1 MLMNSL
7 FGISMDTIL
16 TITLILFLL
25 MTAVVAALGLR
36 NRLLLKL
43 GLRNIPRR
51 RAQTTLIIVGLMLST
66 VIITSAFGTG
76 DTVSYS
82 IRSLSVVNLG
92 GVDETVTSAAQGGL
106 GFAAQGSG
114 VGSGGTDYFA
124 ASTATHIQNNST
136 VRANTDGVVGVIA
149 QRVPLKDLT
158 TRQTKAN
165 TTLLGVPAD
174 YPTAAFHPLTAGS
187 GAAVSLTSLGANEV
201 YINDQAAH
209 ALGAHAGDRL
219 TLYIAD
225 KPVSVVVRDI
235 LRDNGLA
242 TGGLL
247 SGGQAAAPAVL
258 LPLNR
263 LQRLTGHAGRITTV
277 LISNRGD
284 DIAGGQSSLSSKIAD
299 AVRAQ
304 LVNPAAVAAAKSAL
318 GSAQGQ
324 AALRALEKTSQVKGS
339 SDTLTKV
346 RDLRTQ
352 ATQPVASDR
361 FKSLL
366 GDPTVV
372 QALRDI
378 KDPAVGAPL
387 STALV
392 ALSNYSVQTLKSDG
406 LTSADQFGSAFST
419 LFIVFGLF
427 SIAAGIMLIF
437 LIFVMLA
444 AERRPEMG
452 MARAIG
458 TKRRHLIEQFLFEG
472 YAYDLGASLVGVLL
486 GIGVGL
492 AMVSIMAGLFG
503 AGGFGLQS
511 HIELR
516 SVMVAFCLG
525 AIVTFLTVSFSSW
538 RVSRLNVVA
547 AIRDL
552 PDDLHVDGSLRASL
566 ARSVK
571 GLRRIGILKGV
582 VFALILLV
590 AFAVTRS
597 PVVAVLATA
606 VLYLLWAFRPAWVAL
621 SARGPLLLLI
631 GAPLLLLGIS
641 TKQASFFG
649 FGASL
654 LLIGAAMLLRWILGG
669 LRVPDRVRNR
679 IGYSLAGIALVVYWL
694 LPFDAIRKDLNGGI
708 EMFFVSGMMLVLGGV
723 WTVMYNS
730 DLLLGALLLIFGR
743 LGGATPVL
751 RMAVTYP
758 IQQRFRTG
766 LTLSMFSLVI
776 FTLMIVSV
784 LTGSFSGQGLSLAR
798 DRGGYD
804 IYGATSPAN
813 PVRDVA
819 ARVKADPSLRSRV
832 AAAGGIGQVPVGLR
846 QPGQRVTQPTD
857 QTWQPYR
864 ANIADDSYLTTTSF
878 TLHGRATGYGSDAAV
893 WQALRAHPGYAVVD
907 GDVVPAKNGGRGG
920 GRNFQIAGFHY
931 EDKSFTP
938 ARIQMRDVR
947 TGAIIPLTVIGVL
960 DRNATG
966 STDVT
971 YGVYTG
977 QSTLA
982 AARDAAVPPTELFFR
997 AAPGQDVHQTA
1008 LAIGAAFLPNGL
1020 DVVEAQAEYNT
1031 NQSINAGLFNLLEG
1045 FMGLGL
1051 VVGIA
1056 ALGVVA
1062 TRAVVER
1069 RQQIG
1074 MMRAIGFKRRTVQTA
1089 FLVESSFVA
1098 ILGTVLGVVLGLVLA
1113 RNLVASFAKGNPGL
1127 SLVVPWTQIGIIVLI
1142 AYLASLLTTYLP
1154 AWQASR
1160 VYPAEALRYE

>member
-1 MLMNSL
+1 MNSL
-7 FGISMDTIL
+7 FGIPMDTIL
-16 TITLILFLL
+16 VITLILFLL

-43 GLRNIPRR
+43 ALRNIPRR
-51 RAQTTLIIVGLMLST
+51 RAQTTLIVVGLMLST

-92 GVDETVTSAAQGGL
+92 GVDETVAGAADAGL

-114 VGSGGTDYFA
+114 VGAGGANYVA
-124 ASTATHIQNNST
+124 AGTADSIRNNNV
-136 VRANTDGVVGVIA
+136 VRANTDGVIGVIA
-149 QRVPLKDLT
+149 LSAPLKDLT

-174 YPTAAFHPLTAGS
+174 YPTTAFHPLTAGS
-187 GAAVSLTSLGANEV
+187 GNAVSLNNLGANEV

-209 ALGAHAGDRL
+209 ALGAHGGDHL
-219 TLYIAD
+219 TIYIAN
-225 KPVSVVVRDI
+225 KPVSMVVRDV

-258 LPLNR
+258 LSLDQ
-263 LQRLTGHAGRITTV
+263 LQQLTGHARQITTV

-284 DIAGGQSSLSSKIAD
+284 DIAGGQSSLSNTVASAI
-299 AVRAQ
+299 RAQ
-304 LVNPAAVAAAKSAL
+304 LVNPAAVAVAKGAL

-324 AALRALEKTSQVKGS
+324 AALRALEKTAAVKS
-339 SDTLTKV
+339 SPDTLTTV
-346 RDLRTQ
+346 RDLQ
-352 ATQPVASDR
+352 AQAARPGTSDR
-361 FKSLL
+361 LKSLL
-366 GDPTVV
+366 ADPTVV
-372 QALRDI
+372 EALRGV
-378 KDPAVGAPL
+378 KDPAVVAPL

-392 ALSNYSVQTLKSDG
+392 SLSNYSVQTLKSDG
-406 LTSADQFGSAFST
+406 LTAADQFGSAFST
-419 LFIVFGLF
+419 IFIVFGLF

-472 YAYDLGASLVGVLL
+472 YAYDLGAALIGVLL

-492 AMVSIMAGLFG
+492 GMVSIMAGLLG

-516 SVMVAFCLG
+516 SVVVAFCLG

-552 PDDLHVDGSLRASL
+552 PDDLHVDGSLRAAL
-566 ARSVK
+566 ARSLK
-571 GLRRIGILKGV
+571 GLRRVTPVKGV
-582 VFALILLV
+582 LALLALLII
-590 AFAVTRS
+590 FAVSRN
-597 PVVAVLATA
+597 PIVAVAATA

-621 SARGPLLLLI
+621 SARGPLPLLI
-631 GAPLLLLGIS
+631 GVPVLALGIS
-641 TKQASFFG
+641 TKQAFPFG
-649 FGASL
+649 AGASL
-654 LLIGAAMLLRWILGG
+654 LLIGAAMLLRWILAG
-669 LRVPDRVRNR
+669 LRVPDRLRNR
-679 IGYSLAGIALVVYWL
+679 IGYSLAGLALVGYWL

-708 EMFFVSGMMLVLGGV
+708 EMFFVSGIMLVLGGV

-730 DLLLGALLLIFGR
+730 DLLLGGLLLLFGR
-743 LGGATPVL
+743 IGSAAPIL

-758 IQQRFRTG
+758 LQYRFRTG

-776 FTLMIVSV
+776 FTLMVVSV
-784 LTGSFSGQGLSLAR
+784 LTGTFSGQGLSLDR
-798 DRGGYD
+798 DRGGYA

-819 ARVKADPSLRSRV
+819 ARVKADASLRARV
-832 AAAGGIGQVPVGLR
+832 AAAGGIGRLPIGLR
-846 QPGQRVTQPTD
+846 QPGQKD

-864 ANIADDSYLTTTSF
+864 ANIADNAYLTTTRF

-893 WQALRAHPGYAVVD
+893 WQALRARPGYAVID
-907 GDVVPAKNGGRGG
+907 GGLVASKNGGRGSSG
-920 GRNFQIAGFHY
+920 FQVAGVHY

-938 ARIQMRDVR
+938 VRVEMRDVR

-960 DRNATG
+960 DRNA
-966 STDVT
+966 SNSSDVA

-982 AARDAAVPPTELFFR
+982 AAHDAAVAPTELFFR
-997 AAPGQDVHQTA
+997 PAPGQDVHQTA

-1020 DVVEAQAEYNT
+1020 DVIEAQVEYNT
-1031 NQSINAGLFNLLEG
+1031 NQSLNVGLDNLLEG

-1074 MMRAIGFKRRTVQTA
+1074 MMRAIGFKRRMVQTT

-1113 RNLVASFAKGNPGL
+1113 RNLVDSMAKGNPGL
-1127 SLVVPWTQIGIIVLI
+1127 SLVIPWTQIGVIVLI

>member
-1 MLMNSL
+1 MNSL
-7 FGISMDTIL
+7 FGIPMDTIL
-16 TITLILFLL
+16 VITLILFLL
-25 MTAVVAALGLR
+25 MTAVVAALGVR

-43 GLRNIPRR
+43 ALRNIPRR
-51 RAQTTLIIVGLMLST
+51 RAQTTLIVVGLMLST

-92 GVDETVTSAAQGGL
+92 GVDETVSGAADAGL

-114 VGSGGTDYFA
+114 VGAGGANYVA
-124 ASTATHIQNNST
+124 AGTAGSIRNNSV
-136 VRANTDGVVGVIA
+136 VRANTDGVIGVIA
-149 QRVPLKDLT
+149 LSAPLKDLT

-174 YPTAAFHPLTAGS
+174 YPTAAFHA
-187 GAAVSLTSLGANEV
+187 LTSNSGHTVNLNNLGANEV

-209 ALGAHAGDRL
+209 ALGARGGDHL
-219 TLYIAD
+219 TIYIANR
-225 KPVSVVVRDI
+225 PVSMVVRDV
-235 LRDNGLA
+235 LRDDGLA

-247 SGGQAAAPAVL
+247 SGGQAAAPAL
-258 LPLNR
+258 LLSLDR
-263 LQRLTGHAGRITTV
+263 LQQLTGHAGQITTI

-284 DIAGGQSSLSSKIAD
+284 DIAGGQSSLSNTVAG

-304 LVNPAAVAAAKSAL
+304 LVNPAAVAVAKGAL

-324 AALRALEKTSQVKGS
+324 AALRALEKTAAVKS
-339 SDTLTKV
+339 SPDTLTKV
-346 RDLRTQ
+346 RDLQ
-352 ATQPVASDR
+352 AQAARPGTSDR
-361 FKSLL
+361 LKSLL
-366 GDPTVV
+366 ADPTVV
-372 QALRDI
+372 EALRGV
-378 KDPAVGAPL
+378 KDPAVVAPL

-392 ALSNYSVQTLKSDG
+392 SLSNYSVQTLKSDG
-406 LTSADQFGSAFST
+406 LTSADLFGSAFST
-419 LFIVFGLF
+419 IFIVFGLF

-472 YAYDLGASLVGVLL
+472 YAYDLGAALIGVLL

-492 AMVSIMAGLFG
+492 GMVSIMAGLLG

-516 SVMVAFCLG
+516 SVVVAFCLG

-552 PDDLHVDGSLRASL
+552 PDDLQVDGSLRAAL
-566 ARSVK
+566 ARSLK
-571 GLRRIGILKGV
+571 GLRRVTPVKGV
-582 VFALILLV
+582 L
-590 AFAVTRS
+590 
-597 PVVAVLATA
+597 AVLALLIVFAVSRNPIVAVAATA
-606 VLYLLWAFRPAWVAL
+606 VIYLLWAFRPAWVAL

-631 GAPLLLLGIS
+631 GAVVLALGIS
-641 TKQASFFG
+641 TKQAFPFG
-649 FGASL
+649 AGASL
-654 LLIGAAMLLRWILGG
+654 LLIGAAMLLRWILAG
-669 LRVPDRVRNR
+669 LRVPDRLRNR
-679 IGYSLAGIALVVYWL
+679 IGYSLAGLALVGYWL

-708 EMFFVSGMMLVLGGV
+708 EMFFVSGIMLVLGGV

-730 DLLLGALLLIFGR
+730 DLLLGGLLLLFGR
-743 LGGATPVL
+743 IGSAAPIL

-758 IQQRFRTG
+758 LQYRFRTG

-776 FTLMIVSV
+776 FTLMVVSV
-784 LTGSFSGQGLSLAR
+784 LTGSLSGQGLSLDR
-798 DRGGYD
+798 DRGGYA

-819 ARVKADPSLRSRV
+819 ARVKADPSLRARV
-832 AAAGGIGQVPVGLR
+832 AAAGGVGQLPIGLR
-846 QPGQRVTQPTD
+846 QPGQKD
-857 QTWQPYR
+857 QTWSPYR
-864 ANIADDSYLTTTSF
+864 ANIADNAYLTTTRF
-878 TLHGRATGYGSDAAV
+878 TLHGRAAGYGSDAAV
-893 WQALRAHPGYAVVD
+893 WQALRAHPGYAVID
-907 GDVVPAKNGGRGG
+907 GGLVASKNGGGRGSG
-920 GRNFQIAGFHY
+920 GFQVAGVHY

-938 ARIQMRDVR
+938 TRVEMRDVR

-960 DRNATG
+960 DRNA
-966 STDVT
+966 SNSSDVA

-982 AARDAAVPPTELFFR
+982 AAHDAAVAPTELFFR
-997 AAPGQDVHQTA
+997 PAPGQDVHQTA

-1020 DVVEAQAEYNT
+1020 DVIEAQVEYNT
-1031 NQSINAGLFNLLEG
+1031 NQSLNVGLDNLLEG

-1074 MMRAIGFKRRTVQTA
+1074 MMRAIGFKRRMVQTT

-1113 RNLVASFAKGNPGL
+1113 RNLVTSMAKGNPGL
-1127 SLVVPWTQIGIIVLI
+1127 SLVIPWTQIGVIVLI

>member
-1 MLMNSL
+1 MNSL
-7 FGISMDTIL
+7 FGIPMDTIL
-16 TITLILFLL
+16 VITLILFLL

-36 NRLLLKL
+36 NRLLLKM

-51 RAQTTLIIVGLMLST
+51 RAQTTLIVVGLMLST

-92 GVDETVTSAAQGGL
+92 GVDETVAGAADAGL

-114 VGSGGTDYFA
+114 VGSGGASYVA
-124 ASTATHIQNNST
+124 AGTAGSIQNNSV
-136 VRANTDGVVGVIA
+136 VRANTDGVIGVIA
-149 QRVPLKDLT
+149 LSAPLKDLT

-174 YPTAAFHPLTAGS
+174 YPTAAFHPLTSGS
-187 GAAVSLTSLGANEV
+187 GTTVSLNSLGANEV

-209 ALGAHAGDRL
+209 ALGAHGGDHL
-219 TLYIAD
+219 TIYIAN
-225 KPVSVVVRDI
+225 KPVSMVVRDV

-258 LPLNR
+258 LSLDR
-263 LQRLTGHAGRITTV
+263 LQQLTGHAGQITTV

-284 DIAGGQSSLSSKIAD
+284 DITGGQSSLSNTVAGAI
-299 AVRAQ
+299 RAQ
-304 LVNPAAVAAAKSAL
+304 LVNPAAADAAKGVL

-324 AALRALEKTSQVKGS
+324 AALRALEKTAAVKSS

-346 RDLRTQ
+346 RDLQAQ
-352 ATQPVASDR
+352 ATRPGTSDR

-366 GDPTVV
+366 ADPTVV
-372 QALRDI
+372 EALRGV
-378 KDPAVGAPL
+378 KDPAVVAPL

-392 ALSNYSVQTLKSDG
+392 SLSNYSVQTLKSDG
-406 LTSADQFGSAFST
+406 LTAADQFGSAFST
-419 LFIVFGLF
+419 IFIVFGLF

-472 YAYDLGASLVGVLL
+472 YAYDLGAALIGVLL

-492 AMVSIMAGLFG
+492 GMVSIMAGLLG

-516 SVMVAFCLG
+516 SVVVAFCLG

-552 PDDLHVDGSLRASL
+552 PDDMHVDGSLRAALVRSL
-566 ARSVK
+566 K
-571 GLRRIGILKGV
+571 GLRRVTPVKGV
-582 VFALILLV
+582 LALLV
-590 AFAVTRS
+590 LLIIFAVSRS
-597 PVVAVLATA
+597 PIIAVVATA

-631 GAPLLLLGIS
+631 GAPVLALGIS
-641 TKQASFFG
+641 TKQAFPFG
-649 FGASL
+649 AGASL
-654 LLIGAAMLLRWILGG
+654 LLIGAAMLLRWILAG
-669 LRVPDRVRNR
+669 LRVPDRLRNR
-679 IGYSLAGIALVVYWL
+679 IGYSLAGLALVVYWL

-708 EMFFVSGMMLVLGGV
+708 EMFFVSGIMLVLGGV

-730 DLLLGALLLIFGR
+730 DLLLGGLLLLFGR
-743 LGGATPVL
+743 IGSAAPIL

-758 IQQRFRTG
+758 LQYRFRTG

-776 FTLMIVSV
+776 FTLMVVSV
-784 LTGSFSGQGLSLAR
+784 LTGTFSGQGLSLDR
-798 DRGGYD
+798 DRGGYAV
-804 IYGATSPAN
+804 YGATSPAN

-819 ARVKADPSLRSRV
+819 ARVKADPALRARV
-832 AAAGGIGQVPVGLR
+832 AAAGGIGQLPIGLR
-846 QPGQRVTQPTD
+846 QPGQKD
-857 QTWQPYR
+857 QTWSPYR
-864 ANIADDSYLTTTSF
+864 ANIADNAYLTTTRFS
-878 TLHGRATGYGSDAAV
+878 LHGRAAGYGSDAAV

-907 GDVVPAKNGGRGG
+907 GGLVASKNAGGRGSG
-920 GRNFQIAGFHY
+920 GFQIAGFHY

-938 ARIQMRDVR
+938 ARIEVRDVR
-947 TGAIIPLTVIGVL
+947 TGAVIPLTVIGVL
-960 DRNATG
+960 DRNA
-966 STDVT
+966 SNSSDIT

-982 AARDAAVPPTELFFR
+982 AAHDAAVAPTELFFR
-997 AAPGQDVHQTA
+997 PAPGQDVHQTA

-1020 DVVEAQAEYNT
+1020 DVIEAQVEYNT
-1031 NQSINAGLFNLLEG
+1031 NQSLNVGLDNLLEG

-1074 MMRAIGFKRRTVQTA
+1074 MLRAIGFKRRMVQAT

-1113 RNLVASFAKGNPGL
+1113 RNLVASMAKSNPGL
-1127 SLVVPWTQIGIIVLI
+1127 SLVIPWTQIGVIVLI